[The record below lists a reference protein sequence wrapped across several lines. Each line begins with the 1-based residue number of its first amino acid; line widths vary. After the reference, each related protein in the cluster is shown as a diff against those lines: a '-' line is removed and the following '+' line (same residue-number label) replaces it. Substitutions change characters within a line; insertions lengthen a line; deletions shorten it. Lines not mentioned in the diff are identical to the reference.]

1 MLVFILLIRSINL
14 VSIKNISAF
23 VAVAQSQSFA
33 DASHRMH
40 LSQPALS
47 SAVKKLEEQLGGRL
61 FSRSTR
67 RVKLTPEGA
76 AFLPVARRLIA
87 DLENAIFDVKQ
98 LFNLEQGLLSI
109 AAMPSFAEG
118 KLPSLLSSFGYAQP
132 GIGVRVIDEV
142 MENVI
147 QSVIEQRVEIGFSFA
162 PEDNDLVDFTPLFTD
177 EFVLIMNE
185 AHTLNQVENLRINDL
200 SGHAFVA
207 MNRGSSTRNWIEHTF
222 EQQDLKVKVAAEA
235 SQFSTIGN
243 LVASGLGVS
252 IVPSMCIEQVRAK
265 GCVAKQVD
273 GLNIVKSVGYITSKE
288 AALSAIA
295 SAFISTL
302 SL

>member
-1 MLVFILLIRSINL
+1 V

-33 DASHRMH
+33 EASKRMH

-118 KLPSLLSSFGYAQP
+118 KLPPLLSSFGYAQP
-132 GIGVRVIDEV
+132 SIGIRLIDEV
-142 MENVI
+142 MESVI

-177 EFVLIMNE
+177 EFVMIMN
-185 AHTLNQVENLRINDL
+185 ASHSLNKLKSIRINDL

-207 MNRGSSTRNWIEHTF
+207 MNRGSSTRNWIESTF
-222 EQQDLKVKVAAEA
+222 EQQELNVKVAAEA

-243 LVASGLGVS
+243 LVASGLGIS
-252 IVPSMCIEQVRAK
+252 IVPSMCIAQMQSK
-265 GCVAKQVD
+265 GCVARQVE

-295 SAFISTL
+295 SEFISTL
-302 SL
+302 HSG

>member
-1 MLVFILLIRSINL
+1 
-14 VSIKNISAF
+14 VSFKNISAF

-33 DASHRMH
+33 DAAKRMH

-118 KLPSLLSSFGYAQP
+118 RLPSLLSSFGYAQP
-132 GIGVRVIDEV
+132 SIGIRVIDEV
-142 MENVI
+142 MEKVI
-147 QSVIEQRVEIGFSFA
+147 QSVIEQRVEIGFTFA

-177 EFVLIMNE
+177 EFVLIMKAE
-185 AHTLNQVENLRINDL
+185 HPLNNIPQLDMNKLD
-200 SGHAFVA
+200 GHAFVA
-207 MNRGSSTRNWIEHTF
+207 MNRGSSTRNWIESTF
-222 EQQDLKVKVAAEA
+222 EKQSLKMKVAAEA

-252 IVPSMCIEQVRAK
+252 IVPSMCIAQMQAK
-265 GCVAKQVD
+265 GCVAKQVK

-288 AALSAIA
+288 GALSAIA
-295 SAFISTL
+295 SEFINTL
-302 SL
+302 QAQ

>member
-1 MLVFILLIRSINL
+1 M
-14 VSIKNISAF
+14 VSIKNINAF
-23 VAVAQSQSFA
+23 IAVAQSQSFA
-33 DASHRMH
+33 EASNRMH

-132 GIGVRVIDEV
+132 GIGIRVIDEV

-147 QSVIEQRVEIGFSFA
+147 QSVIEQRVEIGFTFA
-162 PEDNDLVDFTPLFTD
+162 PEDNDLVDFTPMFTD
-177 EFVLIMNE
+177 EFVLIMNAE
-185 AHTLNQVENLRINDL
+185 HTLSAAKRLNIDEL
-200 SGHAFVA
+200 SGRAFVA
-207 MNRGSSTRNWIEHTF
+207 MNRGSSTRNWIESTF
-222 EQQDLKVKVAAEA
+222 EQQDLNVKVAAEA

-252 IVPSMCIEQVRAK
+252 IVPSMCIAQMRAK
-265 GCVAKQVD
+265 GCIAKKVD

-288 AALSAIA
+288 AALSTIA
-295 SAFISTL
+295 SEFISTL
-302 SL
+302 KA